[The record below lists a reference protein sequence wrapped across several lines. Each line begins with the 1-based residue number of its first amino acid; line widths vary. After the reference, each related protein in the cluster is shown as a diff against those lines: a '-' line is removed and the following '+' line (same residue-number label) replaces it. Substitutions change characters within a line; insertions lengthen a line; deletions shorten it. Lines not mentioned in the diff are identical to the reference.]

1 MRDHK
6 SLQVWQSAHA
16 VARGVIELAKSHWKP
31 YAAALFDQ
39 LQRASL
45 SVQLN
50 IAEGYTF
57 GDTPSF
63 RRHLGI
69 AYGSALE
76 TRELLELAID
86 MGLLPHRL
94 VDPLLAS
101 ARDTQYLLL
110 GMLKRRRSFRP

>member
-76 TRELLELAID
+76 MVRRSCQC
-86 MGLLPHRL
+86 PHR
-94 VDPLLAS
+94 
-101 ARDTQYLLL
+101 
-110 GMLKRRRSFRP
+110 RSRFVAAPWTC